1 MKMNKFNTVCIV
13 GKYKSSEVQRPVA
26 QIIDYLQGEGVSCLV
41 DDLTAQQLSDMHV
54 ESGPIDQMVQRSD
67 LVVVLGGDGTLLG
80 LARTVAKYDVP
91 LLGINL
97 GRLGFL
103 ADISLN
109 KMVASLRAVQNG
121 EYSLDERTI
130 LELSTDHEPGKGI
143 WALNDISVGKGQS
156 GSLVQLKVTID
167 GEFAYN
173 LRSDGLVVSTPTGST
188 AYALSAGGPI
198 ISPDVNCIL
207 LVPVCPHSLSNRPI
221 VIPGTACVEIQII
234 EAIDARVHV
243 DSHTHFD
250 IKEGGRL
257 KVQVA
262 KQRVKLIHSNGHDY
276 FGTLRE
282 KLHWAETMG
291 S

>member
-1 MKMNKFNTVCIV
+1 MNKFNQVCIV
-13 GKYKSSEVQRPVA
+13 GKYKSAEVQRPVS
-26 QIIDYLQGEGVSCLV
+26 QIIDFLQGEGVRCMV
-41 DDLTAQQLSDMHV
+41 DDMTAQQLPGIKV
-54 ESGPIDQMVQRSD
+54 ECGPMDDVVRRSD

-80 LARTVAKYDVP
+80 LARTVALHNVP

-109 KMVASLRAVQNG
+109 KMVASLRAVQRG
-121 EYSLDERTI
+121 EYIIDDRAM
-130 LELSTDHEPGKGI
+130 LEVSTDGEPKNGI
-143 WALNDISVGKGQS
+143 WALNDVSIGKGQS
-156 GSLVQLKVTID
+156 GSLIQMKVTID

-198 ISPDVNCIL
+198 IAPGVDCVL

-221 VIPGTACVEIQII
+221 VIPGTSRIEI
-234 EAIDARVHV
+234 ELMESIDARVHI
-243 DSHTHFD
+243 DSHTHLN
-250 IKEGGRL
+250 ISEGGRL
-257 KVQVA
+257 MIQVA
-262 KQRVKLIHSNGHDY
+262 APKVRLVHSRGHDY

-282 KLHWAETMG
+282 KLHWAGTMG

>member
-1 MKMNKFNTVCIV
+1 MNKFNRVCIV
-13 GKYKSSEVQRPVA
+13 GKYKSAEVQRPVS
-26 QIIDYLQGEGVSCLV
+26 QIIGFLQGEGVDCLV
-41 DDLTAQQLSDMHV
+41 DDMTAQQLTEINV
-54 ESGPIDQMVQRSD
+54 ECGPIDDVVSRSD

-80 LARTVAKYDVP
+80 LARTVAMHNVP

-109 KMVASLRAVQNG
+109 KMVASLRAVQRG
-121 EYSLDERTI
+121 EYITDNRAV
-130 LELSTDHEPGKGI
+130 LEVSRESEPEIGI
-143 WALNDISVGKGQS
+143 WALNDVSIGKGES
-156 GSLVQLKVTID
+156 GSLIQMKVTID

-198 ISPDVNCIL
+198 IAPGVDCIL

-221 VIPGTACVEIQII
+221 VISGTSKIEIELI
-234 EAIDARVHV
+234 EAIDARVHI
-243 DSHTHFD
+243 DSHTHLN
-250 IKEGGRL
+250 IGEGGRL
-257 KVQVA
+257 RIEVA
-262 KQRVKLIHSNGHDY
+262 TPRVRLVHPSGHDY

-282 KLHWAETMG
+282 KLHWAGTMG

>member
-1 MKMNKFNTVCIV
+1 MNKFNRVCIV
-13 GKYKSSEVQRPVA
+13 GKYKSPEVSRPVS
-26 QIIDYLQGEGVSCLV
+26 QVINFLQGEGVHCLV
-41 DDLTAQQLSDMHV
+41 DELTAEQLSGVKVD
-54 ESGPIDQMVQRSD
+54 SGPMDDVVSRSD

-80 LARTVAKYDVP
+80 LARTVATHNVP

-109 KMVASLRAVQNG
+109 KMVASLRAVLQG
-121 EYSLDERTI
+121 EYVIDERVM
-130 LELSTDHEPGKGI
+130 LEVSVDNELGAGV

-156 GSLVQLKVTID
+156 GTLIQMKVTID

-198 ISPDVNCIL
+198 IAPSMDCVL

-221 VIPGTACVEIQII
+221 VVPGSSKIEIEIM
-234 EAIDARVHV
+234 EAVDARAHV
-243 DSHTHFD
+243 DSHTHLN
-250 IKEGGRL
+250 IQEGGRL
-257 KVQVA
+257 LIQVA
-262 KQRVKLIHSNGHDY
+262 ESKVRLVHPEGHEY

-282 KLHWAETMG
+282 KLHWAGTMG

>member
-1 MKMNKFNTVCIV
+1 MNKFNRVCIV
-13 GKYKSSEVQRPVA
+13 GKYKSPEVARPVA
-26 QIIDYLQGEGVSCLV
+26 QVIEFLQGEGVSCLV
-41 DDLTAQQLSDMHV
+41 DDLTAQQLSGFKVD
-54 ESGPIDQMVQRSD
+54 SGTMDEVVSRSD

-80 LARTVAKYDVP
+80 LARTAATHSVP

-103 ADISLN
+103 ADISLD
-109 KMVASLRAVQNG
+109 KMVDSLRAVQQG
-121 EYSLDERTI
+121 EYVIDDRVMLDVRIDDEPRT
-130 LELSTDHEPGKGI
+130 GV

-156 GSLVQLKVTID
+156 GSLIQMKVTID
-167 GEFAYN
+167 GEFAYD

-198 ISPDVNCIL
+198 IAPSVDCIL

-221 VIPGTACVEIQII
+221 VIPGSAIVEIEIM
-234 EAIDARVHV
+234 EAVDARVHI
-243 DSHTHFD
+243 DSHTHVN
-250 IKEGGRL
+250 IREGGRL
-257 KVQVA
+257 MIKVATSKV
-262 KQRVKLIHSNGHDY
+262 RLVHSNGHEY

-282 KLHWAETMG
+282 KLHWAGTIG

>member
-1 MKMNKFNTVCIV
+1 MNKFNRICIV
-13 GKYKSSEVQRPVA
+13 GKYKSAEVQRPVS
-26 QIIDYLQGEGVSCLV
+26 QIIEFLRSEGADCLV
-41 DDLTAQQLSDMHV
+41 DDMTAQQLPGMNV
-54 ESGPIDQMVQRSD
+54 EFGPIDDVVSRSD

-80 LARTVAKYDVP
+80 LARTAAMHDVP

-109 KMVASLRAVQNG
+109 KMVASLRAVQRG
-121 EYSLDERTI
+121 EYITDDRAI
-130 LELSTDHEPGKGI
+130 LEASADSEPENGI
-143 WALNDISVGKGQS
+143 WALNDVSIGKGQS
-156 GSLVQLKVTID
+156 GSLIQMKVTID

-198 ISPDVNCIL
+198 IAPGVDCIL
-207 LVPVCPHSLSNRPI
+207 LAPVCPHSLSNRPI
-221 VIPGTACVEIQII
+221 VIPGTSKIEIELM
-234 EAIDARVHV
+234 EAIDAHVHI
-243 DSHTHFD
+243 DSHTHLN
-250 IKEGGRL
+250 IQQGGRL
-257 KVQVA
+257 MIQVA
-262 KQRVKLIHSNGHDY
+262 AAKVRLVHSKEHDY

-282 KLHWAETMG
+282 KLHWAGTMG

>member
-1 MKMNKFNTVCIV
+1 MNKFNRVCIV
-13 GKYKSSEVQRPVA
+13 GKYKSAEVQRPVS
-26 QIIDYLQGEGVSCLV
+26 QIIGFLQGEGVDCLV
-41 DDLTAQQLSDMHV
+41 DDMTAQQLTEINV
-54 ESGPIDQMVQRSD
+54 ECGPIDDVVSRSD

-80 LARTVAKYDVP
+80 LARTVAMHNVP

-109 KMVASLRAVQNG
+109 KMVASLRAVQRG
-121 EYSLDERTI
+121 EYITDNRAV
-130 LELSTDHEPGKGI
+130 LEVSTESEPEIGI
-143 WALNDISVGKGQS
+143 WALNDVSIGKGES
-156 GSLVQLKVTID
+156 GSLIQMKVTID

-198 ISPDVNCIL
+198 IAPGVDCIL

-221 VIPGTACVEIQII
+221 VISGTSKIEIELI
-234 EAIDARVHV
+234 EAIDARVHI
-243 DSHTHFD
+243 DSHTHLN
-250 IKEGGRL
+250 IGEGGRL
-257 KVQVA
+257 RIEVA
-262 KQRVKLIHSNGHDY
+262 TPRVRLVHPSGHDY

-282 KLHWAETMG
+282 KLHWAGTMG
-291 S
+291 A

>member
-1 MKMNKFNTVCIV
+1 MNKFNRICIV
-13 GKYKSSEVQRPVA
+13 GKYKSAEVQRPVS
-26 QIIDYLQGEGVSCLV
+26 QIIEFLRSEGTDCLV
-41 DDLTAQQLSDMHV
+41 DDMTAQQLPGMNV
-54 ESGPIDQMVQRSD
+54 EFGPIDDVVSRSD

-80 LARTVAKYDVP
+80 LARTAAMHDVP

-109 KMVASLRAVQNG
+109 KMVASLRAVQRG
-121 EYSLDERTI
+121 EYITDDRAI
-130 LELSTDHEPGKGI
+130 LEASADSEPENGI
-143 WALNDISVGKGQS
+143 WALNDVSIGKGQS
-156 GSLVQLKVTID
+156 GSLIQMKVTID

-198 ISPDVNCIL
+198 IAPGVDCIL
-207 LVPVCPHSLSNRPI
+207 LAPVCPHSLSNRPI
-221 VIPGTACVEIQII
+221 VIPGTSKIEIELM
-234 EAIDARVHV
+234 EAIDAHVHI
-243 DSHTHFD
+243 DSHTHLN
-250 IKEGGRL
+250 IQQGGRL
-257 KVQVA
+257 MIQVA
-262 KQRVKLIHSNGHDY
+262 SAKVRLVHSKEHDY

-282 KLHWAETMG
+282 KLHWAGTMG

>member
-1 MKMNKFNTVCIV
+1 MSQVINF
-13 GKYKSSEVQRPVA
+13 
-26 QIIDYLQGEGVSCLV
+26 LQGEGVHCLV
-41 DDLTAQQLSDMHV
+41 DELTAEQLSGVKVD
-54 ESGPIDQMVQRSD
+54 SGPMDDVVSRSD

-80 LARTVAKYDVP
+80 LARTVATHNVP

-109 KMVASLRAVQNG
+109 KMVASLRAVLQG
-121 EYSLDERTI
+121 EYVIDERVM
-130 LELSTDHEPGKGI
+130 LEVSVDNELGAGV

-156 GSLVQLKVTID
+156 GTLIQMKVTID

-198 ISPDVNCIL
+198 IAPSMDCVL

-221 VIPGTACVEIQII
+221 VVPGSSKIEIEIM
-234 EAIDARVHV
+234 EAVDARAHV
-243 DSHTHFD
+243 DSHTHLN
-250 IKEGGRL
+250 IREGGRL
-257 KVQVA
+257 LIQVA
-262 KQRVKLIHSNGHDY
+262 ESKVRLVHPEGHEY

-282 KLHWAETMG
+282 KLHWAGTMG